1 MVLKN
6 ISLTIHPGEQVGLVG
21 PSGAGKST
29 MIWLLLRFFD
39 PQEGRIL
46 LGGHDIRR
54 LPLEV
59 LRRHIAVV
67 MQDTYLVHGTVA
79 DNLRFG
85 KPDATQ
91 EELEEAARAGNAHDF
106 IQALPQGYE
115 TIVGERGQRLSGGQ
129 RQRIAIARALL
140 KDAPILLLD
149 EALSHVDTENEALI
163 QEALERLMVGRTTL
177 IIAHRLS
184 SVIAADRI
192 VVLEDGVIVES
203 GTHRELV
210 SGHGTYARLMA
221 AQVTTASTNGH
232 AVGSTIDRDDAVAVG
247 IDGSPMIAE
256 RTRSV
261 MTAPLTPSAIGWLEL
276 WGRLFGLVRD
286 WWLQLGITFLCGI
299 GHVAAIIGIGVVS
312 ALIVGKVAKGQA
324 FTTTLIILMG
334 LIPLSAGLHYLES
347 WLAHDL
353 AYRLLAELR
362 VHVYQLLD
370 RLAPAYL
377 FRRRSGDLV
386 SLVTADVETI
396 ELFFAHT
403 IAPGFVAIMVPGT
416 VLAVLAYFAWPL
428 ALVLLPFLLA
438 VGLSPFIA
446 SRVQERLGREFR
458 AQLGVVNAQMVDSVQ
473 GLKEIIAFS
482 RGPRQLAA
490 IRANGEE
497 MKQVRLR
504 FLNRM
509 SFENVLVEALMGTG
523 SLAVLTSGVV
533 LVSQGGLAAP
543 VLPLLTLLAQASFV
557 PVSEIAKIGKELAD
571 SLASARRFF
580 AVEDE
585 PVSVVD
591 GPGVT
596 LALGTNGAGQ
606 PLVQYADVSFAY
618 GPQEPL
624 ALRHLSFAIRSGQ
637 TVALVGRSGSGKTT
651 TAHLLMRFWDP
662 NEGRILLGAH
672 DLRDYGLDELRQR
685 MALVSQDTYLF
696 NTTVRD
702 NLRIGRPEATEEE
715 LIEAAREAN
724 AHEFIAR
731 LPNGY
736 DTMIGERGVQLSGGQ
751 RQRLSIARAIL
762 KDAPILI
769 LDEATSH
776 LDSENE
782 RLVHQ
787 ALKRLM
793 TGRTTL
799 MIAHR
804 LSTVREADHLVVLDE
819 GAVVEQGTHEE
830 LVEKGG
836 VYARLVAMHDGE
848 TPGYVIRPGRRG
860 VTSLS

>member
-1 MVLKN
+1 
-6 ISLTIHPGEQVGLVG
+6 
-21 PSGAGKST
+21 
-29 MIWLLLRFFD
+29 
-39 PQEGRIL
+39 
-46 LGGHDIRR
+46 
-54 LPLEV
+54 
-59 LRRHIAVV
+59 
-67 MQDTYLVHGTVA
+67 
-79 DNLRFG
+79 
-85 KPDATQ
+85 
-91 EELEEAARAGNAHDF
+91 
-106 IQALPQGYE
+106 
-115 TIVGERGQRLSGGQ
+115 
-129 RQRIAIARALL
+129 
-140 KDAPILLLD
+140 
-149 EALSHVDTENEALI
+149 
-163 QEALERLMVGRTTL
+163 
-177 IIAHRLS
+177 LS
-184 SVIAADRI
+184 S
-192 VVLEDGVIVES
+192 
-203 GTHRELV
+203 
-210 SGHGTYARLMA
+210 
-221 AQVTTASTNGH
+221 
-232 AVGSTIDRDDAVAVG
+232 
-247 IDGSPMIAE
+247 
-256 RTRSV
+256 
-261 MTAPLTPSAIGWLEL
+261 
-276 WGRLFGLVRD
+276 
-286 WWLQLGITFLCGI
+286 
-299 GHVAAIIGIGVVS
+299 
-312 ALIVGKVAKGQA
+312 
-324 FTTTLIILMG
+324 
-334 LIPLSAGLHYLES
+334 GLHYLES

-362 VHVYQLLD
+362 VRVYQLLD

-377 FRRRSGDLV
+377 FRRRTGDLV
-386 SLVTADVETI
+386 SLVTADVETV

-416 VLAVLAYFAWPL
+416 VLVVLAYFAWPL

-473 GLKEIIAFS
+473 GLKEIVAFS

-490 IRANGEE
+490 IRANGEG

-509 SFENVLVEALMGTG
+509 SFENVLVEGLMGAG
-523 SLAVLTSGVV
+523 SLAVLTSGAV
-533 LVSQGGLAAP
+533 LVSHGGLAAP

-571 SLASARRFF
+571 SLASARRLF

-585 PVSVVD
+585 PVPVVD
-591 GPGVT
+591 GPGAT
-596 LALGTNGAGQ
+596 LALNRNGAGQ
-606 PLVQYADVSFAY
+606 PLIQYDGVSFAY
-618 GPQEPL
+618 GPQEPS
-624 ALRHLSFAIRSGQ
+624 ALRRLSFAIRSGQ

-662 NEGRILLGAH
+662 VEGRILLGGH
-672 DLRDYGLDELRQR
+672 DLREYGLNELRQR
-685 MALVSQDTYLF
+685 IALVSQDTYLF

-702 NLRIGRPEATEEE
+702 NLRIGRPEATEAE

-731 LPNGY
+731 LPDGY

-793 TGRTTL
+793 VGRTTL

-819 GAVVEQGTHEE
+819 GAVVEQGTHEA

-836 VYARLVAMHDGE
+836 VYARLVAMNDGE
-848 TPGYVIRPGRRG
+848 ASGHIARPGRRSAPSR
-860 VTSLS
+860 V

>member
-1 MVLKN
+1 
-6 ISLTIHPGEQVGLVG
+6 
-21 PSGAGKST
+21 
-29 MIWLLLRFFD
+29 
-39 PQEGRIL
+39 
-46 LGGHDIRR
+46 
-54 LPLEV
+54 
-59 LRRHIAVV
+59 
-67 MQDTYLVHGTVA
+67 
-79 DNLRFG
+79 
-85 KPDATQ
+85 
-91 EELEEAARAGNAHDF
+91 
-106 IQALPQGYE
+106 
-115 TIVGERGQRLSGGQ
+115 
-129 RQRIAIARALL
+129 
-140 KDAPILLLD
+140 
-149 EALSHVDTENEALI
+149 
-163 QEALERLMVGRTTL
+163 
-177 IIAHRLS
+177 
-184 SVIAADRI
+184 
-192 VVLEDGVIVES
+192 
-203 GTHRELV
+203 
-210 SGHGTYARLMA
+210 MA
-221 AQVTTASTNGH
+221 
-232 AVGSTIDRDDAVAVG
+232 
-247 IDGSPMIAE
+247 
-256 RTRSV
+256 
-261 MTAPLTPSAIGWLEL
+261 APLTPSPIGWLEL
-276 WGRLFGLVRD
+276 WRRLFGLVRD
-286 WWLQLGITFLCGI
+286 WWLQLSITFLCGI
-299 GHVAAIIGIGVVS
+299 GHVVAIIGIGVAS
-312 ALIVGKVAKGQA
+312 ALIVGKVAKGQE
-324 FTTTLIILMG
+324 FTTTLIVLMA

-362 VHVYQLLD
+362 VRVYQLLD

-473 GLKEIIAFS
+473 GLKEIVAFS
-482 RGPRQLAA
+482 RGSQQLTA
-490 IRANGEE
+490 IRANGEG

-509 SFENVLVEALMGTG
+509 SFENVFVEALMGAG
-523 SLAVLTSGVV
+523 SLTVLTAGAV
-533 LVSQGGLAAP
+533 LVSQGGLVAP

-571 SLASARRFF
+571 SLASARRLF

-585 PVSVVD
+585 PVPVVD
-591 GPGVT
+591 GPGAT
-596 LALGTNGAGQ
+596 LALGAIGAGQ
-606 PLVQYADVSFAY
+606 SFIQYDDVNFAY

-624 ALRHLSFAIRSGQ
+624 ALRRLSFAMRSGQ

-662 NEGRILLGAH
+662 TDGRILLGGH

-685 MALVSQDTYLF
+685 IALVSQDTYLF

-731 LPNGY
+731 LPDGY

-762 KDAPILI
+762 KNAPMLI

-793 TGRTTL
+793 AGRTTL

-836 VYARLVAMHDGE
+836 VYARLVAMNDGE
-848 TPGYVIRPGRRG
+848 IPGHIVRPGRRSAPSR
-860 VTSLS
+860 V

>member
-1 MVLKN
+1 
-6 ISLTIHPGEQVGLVG
+6 LTLNPGEKLGLVG

-39 PQEGRIL
+39 PQQGRIT
-46 LGGHDIRR
+46 LGGRDLRS

-59 LRRHIAVV
+59 LRQHIAVV
-67 MQDTYLVHGTVA
+67 MQDTYLVHGTVTE
-79 DNLRFG
+79 NLRFG
-85 KPDATQ
+85 KPDASQ
-91 EELEEAARAGNAHDF
+91 VEIEAAARAANAHEF
-106 IQALPQGYE
+106 IQALPMGYD
-115 TIVGERGQRLSGGQ
+115 TLVGERGLRLSGGQ

-149 EALSHVDTENEALI
+149 EALSSVDTENEALI
-163 QEALERLMVGRTTL
+163 QEALDRLMEGRTTL

-184 SVIAADRI
+184 SVINADRI
-192 VVLEDGVIVES
+192 IVLENGAIVET
-203 GTHRELV
+203 GTHQDLV
-210 SGHGTYARLMA
+210 GQNGTYARLMA
-221 AQVTTASTNGH
+221 DQAALSEAGKVLAKEPVTEPY
-232 AVGSTIDRDDAVAVG
+232 AVASLA
-247 IDGSPMIAE
+247 IGSPVSAE
-256 RTRSV
+256 SRRPV
-261 MTAPLTPSAIGWLEL
+261 PAAPLTPSSIGWLEL
-276 WGRLFGLVRD
+276 WRRMFGLVKG
-286 WWLQLGITFLCGI
+286 WWLQLGITFTCGI

-312 ALIVGKVAKGQA
+312 ALIVAKVSRGQD
-324 FTTTLIILMG
+324 FSLVLGILIA
-334 LIPLSAGLHYLES
+334 LIPLSAGVHYFES

-362 VHVYQLLD
+362 VRVYQLLD

-438 VGLSPFIA
+438 VGLSPLLA
-446 SRVQERLGREFR
+446 GRGQERLGRDFR
-458 AQLGVVNAQMVDSVQ
+458 AQLGVVNAQMVDGVQ
-473 GLKEIIAFS
+473 GLKELAAFS
-482 RGPRQLAA
+482 RGPWQLSS
-490 IRANGEE
+490 IRANGGLLNH
-497 MKQVRLR
+497 VRVR
-504 FLNRM
+504 FLNHL
-509 SFENVLVEALMGTG
+509 SFENVLVEVLMGLG
-523 SLAVLTSGVV
+523 SLAVLSGGAV
-533 LVSQGGLAAP
+533 LVSRGLLSAP
-543 VLPLLTLLAQASFV
+543 TLPLLTLLAQASFV

-571 SLASARRFF
+571 SLASARRLF

-585 PVSVVD
+585 PVTIDD

-596 LALGTNGAGQ
+596 LALGTNGDGP
-606 PLVQYADVSFAY
+606 PLIQYDNVCFAY
-618 GPQEPL
+618 GPGEPL
-624 ALRHLSFAIRSGQ
+624 ALRQMSFALRTGQ
-637 TVALVGRSGSGKTT
+637 TVALVGHSGSGKTT
-651 TAHLLMRFWDP
+651 TAHLVLRFWDP
-662 NEGRILLGAH
+662 SDGRILLGGH
-672 DLRDYGLDELRQR
+672 DLRAFGLDELRRQ

-702 NLRIGRPEATEEE
+702 NLRIGRPDATEAA
-715 LIEAAREAN
+715 LIEAASQAN

-731 LPNGY
+731 LPEGY
-736 DTMIGERGVQLSGGQ
+736 DTIIGERGVQLSGGQ
-751 RQRLSIARAIL
+751 RQRLAIARAIL

-793 TGRTTL
+793 AGRTTL

-804 LSTVREADHLVVLDE
+804 LSTVREADVILVLDE
-819 GAVVEQGTHEE
+819 GAIVEHGSHET
-830 LVEKGG
+830 LMRRGG
-836 VYARLVAMHDGE
+836 MYARLATVCGVDSPVLSSQLSEPG
-848 TPGYVIRPGRRG
+848 TPSRV
-860 VTSLS
+860 